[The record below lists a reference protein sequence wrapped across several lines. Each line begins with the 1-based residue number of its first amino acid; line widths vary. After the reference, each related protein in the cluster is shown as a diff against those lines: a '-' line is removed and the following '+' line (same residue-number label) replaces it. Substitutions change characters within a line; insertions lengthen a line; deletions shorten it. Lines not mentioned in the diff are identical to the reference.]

1 MADIAPNSGEAA
13 LALAAVLANHNGGD
27 VVVLDVAAQAGWTDR
42 FVIATA
48 TSSAHLRGLA
58 RFIDEEAAPLGL
70 GRLGRASIADDDEWV
85 LIDLGMV
92 IVHVMTE
99 RARSFYELEKLWFQS
114 PAVKVPPSGAPAS
127 GEAKPASG

>member
-1 MADIAPNSGEAA
+1 MADTVPNSGEAA
-13 LALAAVLANHNGGD
+13 LALASVLANHNGGD

-48 TSSAHLRGLA
+48 TSGTHLRGLA
-58 RFIDEEAAPLGL
+58 RFVDDEAAPLGL
-70 GRLGRASIADDDEWV
+70 QRLSHASIADDDEWV
-85 LIDLGMV
+85 LIDLGTV

-114 PAVKVPPSGAPAS
+114 PAVKVPPSGAPES
-127 GEAKPASG
+127 DEAKKK

>member
-1 MADIAPNSGEAA
+1 MADIARTSDETAFA
-13 LALAAVLANHNGGD
+13 LAQILADHNGAE

-58 RFIDEEAAPLGL
+58 RFVDEGLAALGL
-70 GRLGRASIADDDEWV
+70 ARLNRSAFSDDDEWL
-85 LIDLGMV
+85 LIDLGSIV
-92 IVHVMTE
+92 VHVMTE

-114 PAVKVPPSGAPAS
+114 TATKVSPSG
-127 GEAKPASG
+127 GTAKRDDEP